1 MYESICA
8 YIHMVWKHFIVKW
21 PELCQALG
29 ICLKM
34 FVPPPPPPGELY
46 S

>member
-1 MYESICA
+1 MILE
-8 YIHMVWKHFIVKW
+8 HFIVKL

-29 ICLKM
+29 IHLKM
-34 FVPPPPPPGELY
+34 FVPPPPPPGELH